1 MTKKVTIKM
10 LLLAN
15 CAVISFIMG
24 FTAPIVSPYFMGQ
37 LFERQ
42 DLIGQIIMLGTFVQF
57 GMSVIKQSSIAVRF
71 FVKHYTLF
79 SIVTDIGFALNA
91 LIAGGF
97 PVYGFLVYNILTW
110 SGVDILNLIRK
121 DTINQVL
128 SKTDLTI
135 FDAKCNS
142 IKVAFV
148 FLGTFVST
156 TIASMIGGEINIH
169 IALLAEALVCAL
181 GHAMQIRANKRIR
194 KEILKESEDQI
205 TVKEFV
211 TDVFKRFCNLFFAI
225 YNSLTAKKKVD
236 LVKHKKDILD
246 Q

>member
-1 MTKKVTIKM
+1 MTIKQ
-10 LLLAN
+10 LLFLN

-57 GMSVIKQSSIAVRF
+57 GMSVIKQSAIAVRF

-79 SIVTDIGFALNA
+79 SIITDLGFAANA

-97 PVYGFLVYNILTW
+97 PVYGFLIYNLLMW
-110 SGVDILNLIRK
+110 SGVDVLNLIRK

-128 SKTDLTI
+128 SKTDLTV

-148 FLGTFVST
+148 FLGTFSST
-156 TIASMIGGEINIH
+156 MIASIIGGEINIH
-169 IALLAEALVCAL
+169 LALLAEAVFCAF
-181 GHAMQIRANKRIR
+181 GHMMQIKANKRIR
-194 KEILKESEDQI
+194 KEILKQDEDNV

-211 TDVFKRFCNLFFAI
+211 VDLIKRFSNLFFSI
-225 YNSLTAKKKVD
+225 SKSIISKKKVD